1 LVGRTITKY
10 EILDTIG
17 KGGMAA
23 VYLGYQRDVDRQVAV
38 KVLPPHPALD
48 SQFVERFQLEARTIA
63 RLQHPHILP
72 LYDYGV
78 TEDNIFFLVMPYIN
92 GGALDRRM
100 AGKSMPLHEIERILR
115 EVSAALDYAHR
126 QGVIHRDIKPA
137 NILLDR
143 EGNTFIADFGIAKL
157 VGSSANLTGTGV
169 VGTPAYMSPEQAQ
182 GTELD
187 ARTDIYSLGVVI
199 WELLVGKPPFQ
210 ADTPMQ
216 IVLKHINETPPDIST
231 VNPSLPPE
239 LDDVMARALTKDPS
253 ERYQTAIEFTEAFR
267 RVVRGDRSAVGLPRM
282 TAAGPADE
290 GVATSPPTTG
300 RRQATLP
307 SAQGKT
313 NPQLAGLDTGGQ
325 PTTVIV
331 QGIHPRWIIAGFAVL
346 SLVIVGMLAVIMLN
360 ANNQNAPEATAPPT
374 QEVAVATSAGV
385 PTAAPVDLDSGGAG
399 SSLLVGEGS
408 IAERLQVLL
417 SGSVGRASY
426 STTSIN
432 GDTLNLRTERL
443 TLPPQSKVF
452 VAWLVN
458 TETEDVLNLGR
469 VSVDATGS
477 GTLVYTAPEA
487 QFLPGR
493 FNTLHITLEDSAD
506 GDVPAGSPVYTGS
519 VPLDVLIAMRALYA
533 ESELGWNGRAL
544 IDSALSEARFA
555 EQHAGLAARSDTVAG
570 MISHVEHT
578 LNILRGGTADYDG
591 SGGGTN
597 PGTGKG
603 LYSYLDALDA
613 EVRRIAGAGGD
624 LGLRLQSEAELLRVC
639 VQNVRDWADHV
650 GVIEEQLL
658 LAESLEAVA
667 DLRTE
672 STVLTAQLSTGVDQN
687 ENGVVEPFEGECGL
701 QQFSEYGT
709 LLATIDLF
717 AVQE

>member
-1 LVGRTITKY
+1 
-10 EILDTIG
+10 
-17 KGGMAA
+17 MAA

-48 SQFVERFQLEARTIA
+48 SQFVDRFQLEARTIA

-92 GGALDRRM
+92 GGALDRRT

-115 EVSAALDYAHR
+115 EVAAALDYAHR

-182 GTELD
+182 GTNLD
-187 ARTDIYSLGVVI
+187 ARSDIYSLGVVI

-239 LDDVMARALTKDPS
+239 LDDVMARALTKDPV
-253 ERYQTAIEFTEAFR
+253 ERYQTAIEFAEAFR
-267 RVVRGDRSAVGLPRM
+267 RVVRSSDRSAVGLPR
-282 TAAGPADE
+282 PADS
-290 GVATSPPTTG
+290 GTPPTTG
-300 RRQATLP
+300 RRQATVA
-307 SAQGKT
+307 SAGRKT
-313 NPQLAGLDTGGQ
+313 DPQMAGFDTGGQ

-331 QGIHPRWIIAGFAVL
+331 QGVHPRWIIAGFAVL
-346 SLVIVGMLAVIMLN
+346 SLVIVGMLAVIMIN
-360 ANNQNAPEATAPPT
+360 ANNQRAADPTAQPTPATDVT
-374 QEVAVATSAGV
+374 AVAAETPV
-385 PTAAPVDLDSGGAG
+385 PVDSGT
-399 SSLLVGEGS
+399 SLLVGEGS

-417 SGSVGRASY
+417 AGSVGRASY

-443 TLPPQSKVF
+443 TLPPQSKVY

-458 TETEDVLNLGR
+458 SETEQVLNVGR
-469 VSVDATGS
+469 MSVDATGS

-487 QFLPGR
+487 VFLPGQY
-493 FNTLHITLEDSAD
+493 NVIHITAEDSAD
-506 GDVPAGSPVYTGS
+506 VATPAGTPLYTGS
-519 VPLDVLIAMRALYA
+519 VPLDVAVAMRELYVG
-533 ESELGWNGRAL
+533 SELGWNGRAL
-544 IDSALSEARFA
+544 IDSALREARFA

-578 LNILRGGTADYDG
+578 LNILRGGTQDYDG
-591 SGGGTN
+591 SGSGTN

-603 LYSYLDALDA
+603 LYSYLDALNA
-613 EVRRIAGAGGD
+613 EVQRIAGAGGD

-639 VQNVRDWADHV
+639 VQNVRDWADRV
-650 GVIEEQLL
+650 GEIEEQLL
-658 LAESLEAVA
+658 LAESMEAVA

-672 STVLTAQLSTGVDQN
+672 STVLTTQLTTGVDQN

-701 QQFSEYGT
+701 QQLSEYAT
-709 LLATIDLF
+709 LLATLDLF
-717 AVQE
+717 PVQE